1 MSDTETEF
9 HDLMDESQ
17 VTSPKG
23 ERVRKS
29 EVARAKRKSTKE
41 AVDTRTE
48 NEYAK
53 ARRERKKK

>member
-1 MSDTETEF
+1 MSDKETEF

-41 AVDTRTE
+41 AVDTRT
-48 NEYAK
+48 K
-53 ARRERKKK
+53 H